1 MVEIEIKRVPV
12 RIKKTLIIYEYD
24 EPKVRRFRYWNI
36 MWIIIVILVTYG
48 VAWLLGAINN
58 IPTKEFFP

>member
-1 MVEIEIKRVPV
+1 MVEIGIKRVPL
-12 RIKKTLIIYEYD
+12 ITKKTLIIYEEYK
-24 EPKVRRFRYWNI
+24 PKVRRFRYWNI